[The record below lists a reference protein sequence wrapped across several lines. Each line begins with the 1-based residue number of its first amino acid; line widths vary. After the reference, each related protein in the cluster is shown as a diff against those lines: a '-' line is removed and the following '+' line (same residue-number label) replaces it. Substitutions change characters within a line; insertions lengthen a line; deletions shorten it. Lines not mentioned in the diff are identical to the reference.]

1 MRNTYYSRYLDLKE
15 EASKKSIFLFG
26 PRQTGKTALL
36 KHLFP
41 EAPFINLLLYDVFFK
56 YSQRPHL
63 LRDELKSMH
72 DVKEQPVIID
82 EIQKLPVLLDEI
94 QNLIESE
101 GLNFILTGSSARKLK
116 RSGHN
121 LLGGR
126 ARVRHLHPFVFPEL
140 PDFDLLRIINYGAL
154 PSVYFSDDPEED
166 LIAYCGLYLREE
178 IQAESAVRKIEL
190 FSRFLQ
196 IAGLV
201 NAQLVNY
208 ESVASD
214 AGIPSMTVREYFT
227 ILEDTDIGMMVKP
240 YKKAV
245 HRKSVGMAKFY
256 LFDVGVA
263 NVIAGRKSIR
273 PATELFGNAFEH
285 YIFTELS
292 AWLHYTKDRRPLTFF
307 RDKTGAEVDF
317 VIGDDIAIEVKG
329 TELVAE
335 KHLKGLK
342 LFSEYA
348 KVKKSIVVSL
358 DSRPRK
364 QGDINILPY
373 KIFLELLWGGKIE
386 D

>member
-1 MRNTYYSRYLDLKE
+1 M
-15 EASKKSIFLFG
+15 
-26 PRQTGKTALL
+26 
-36 KHLFP
+36 
-41 EAPFINLLLYDVFFK
+41 
-56 YSQRPHL
+56 
-63 LRDELKSMH
+63 LRDELESMH

-214 AGIPSMTVREYFT
+214 AGILSMNRQG
-227 ILEDTDIGMMVKP
+227 I
-240 YKKAV
+240 
-245 HRKSVGMAKFY
+245 FY
-256 LFDVGVA
+256 H
-263 NVIAGRKSIR
+263 
-273 PATELFGNAFEH
+273 P
-285 YIFTELS
+285 
-292 AWLHYTKDRRPLTFF
+292 
-307 RDKTGAEVDF
+307 
-317 VIGDDIAIEVKG
+317 
-329 TELVAE
+329 
-335 KHLKGLK
+335 
-342 LFSEYA
+342 
-348 KVKKSIVVSL
+348 
-358 DSRPRK
+358 
-364 QGDINILPY
+364 
-373 KIFLELLWGGKIE
+373 
-386 D
+386 